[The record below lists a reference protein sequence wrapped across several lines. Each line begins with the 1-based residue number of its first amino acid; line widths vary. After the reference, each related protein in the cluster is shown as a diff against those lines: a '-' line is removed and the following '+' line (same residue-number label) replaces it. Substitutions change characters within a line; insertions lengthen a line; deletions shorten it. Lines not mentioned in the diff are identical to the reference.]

1 MSSSWPTTTIRTCVR
16 ADARAFRQTCLRVHV
31 PPLLARSQAEAAA
44 VQPGPGR
51 RPLVLLRLGLGQ
63 GGALRLGRRASRVC
77 LRQLGPRGHAACS
90 QPLPPLLLRLVQRH
104 QPRDGAGG
112 RRATRGEQEAAL
124 GVAIDMP
131 CATRVGRDG
140 IVVHALS
147 ENCKGIL
154 FARDLHFLRR
164 PRVQEVFEERPNPSE
179 GRGRMDDKNLLARLR
194 EKQIPARHKPC

>member
-63 GGALRLGRRASRVC
+63 GGALRLGRRAARVC
-77 LRQLGPRGHAACS
+77 LRRLGPRGHGACS

-124 GVAIDMP
+124 GVAVDMP
-131 CATRVGRDG
+131 CATQVARDG
-140 IVVHALS
+140 IVVHVLS
-147 ENCKGIL
+147 EDVKGIL
-154 FARDLHFLRR
+154 FAHDLNLLRS
-164 PRVQEVFEERPNPSE
+164 PRVQEVLEERPSPSE
-179 GRGRMDDKNLLARLR
+179 GRGRMDEKNSIGDLR
-194 EKQIPARHKPC
+194 KKQVPARHKP